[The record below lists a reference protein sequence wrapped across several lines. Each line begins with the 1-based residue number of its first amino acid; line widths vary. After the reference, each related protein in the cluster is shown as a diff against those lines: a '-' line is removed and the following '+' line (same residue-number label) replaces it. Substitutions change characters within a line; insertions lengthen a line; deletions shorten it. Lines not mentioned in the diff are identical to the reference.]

1 MTLRVGYKRSTFE
14 SGPDKTGPYFGIGLY
29 KRF

>member
-1 MTLRVGYKRSTFE
+1 VGYKQSSFE